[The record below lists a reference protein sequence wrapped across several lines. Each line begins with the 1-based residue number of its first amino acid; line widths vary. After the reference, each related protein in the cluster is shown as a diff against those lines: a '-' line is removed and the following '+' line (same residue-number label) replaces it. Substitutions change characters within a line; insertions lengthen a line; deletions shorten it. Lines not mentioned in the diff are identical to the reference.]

1 MVVNTI
7 GYLDVIAETRL
18 CFVRIQLQVATQSVV
33 HAVPQNGV
41 QKKIPFMVV
50 LAQGSIGNGLES
62 FKDVQTLTIHLGI
75 DTEQKEYLYA
85 MSGVIFLRFVI
96 GHYLKGTMII

>member
-7 GYLDVIAETRL
+7 GCLDVIAVRRL
-18 CFVRIQLQVATQSVV
+18 CFVRIPLQAVTQSVV

-41 QKKIPFMVV
+41 QKEIPFTVV
-50 LAQGSIGNGLES
+50 LEQGSIENGRES

-85 MSGVIFLRFVI
+85 MSGVTFLRFVI